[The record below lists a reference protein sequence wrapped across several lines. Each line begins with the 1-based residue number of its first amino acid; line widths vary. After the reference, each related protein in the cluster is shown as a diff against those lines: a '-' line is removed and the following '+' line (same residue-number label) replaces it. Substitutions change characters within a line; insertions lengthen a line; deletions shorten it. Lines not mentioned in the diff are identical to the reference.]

1 MTLALKF
8 VGFALVLSAT
18 SVDARVGDVTG
29 SKSSEEKRADIS
41 PTLVPESDKK
51 FFGKDYPSDKRPAVD
66 VLHFKH
72 PYPVVQDSGDFDAD
86 YVKDENSD
94 NGEWLAQSEYDRLRH
109 KLTKEKDQV
118 GKALAAR
125 EHAEKELQEAMKRD
139 KEMKEKK
146 AAAEEAKRVATE
158 RKRQMGHAEG
168 EADVGHE
175 TSEKAG
181 SGPGGVSSSGEV
193 QVATAATEKA
203 MKDLEDCKKELQEAR
218 EKLKK
223 LMEELEEARKKEKDA
238 ESVLDAA
245 DEKARVA
252 ESANGAAEKA
262 AQEEYKEYMDAKEKY
277 MAQQAIVAQMTTD
290 IEAAA
295 AKVRAMRDS
304 EDADGGV
311 YPTPSTKNY
320 SRSSAVLSYSAVL
333 IVCGCVAFFVL

>member
-1 MTLALKF
+1 MTLVLKF
-8 VGFALVLSAT
+8 VGFALVLSAI

-118 GKALAAR
+118 AKALSAR

-146 AAAEEAKRVATE
+146 AAAEEAKRVAQE

-168 EADVGHE
+168 DAGHE

-193 QVATAATEKA
+193 QVATAETEKS
-203 MKDLEDCKKELQEAR
+203 MKELEDCKKELQEAR

-223 LMEELEEARKKEKDA
+223 VMEELEEARKKEKDA

-311 YPTPSTKNY
+311 YPTPSKSS

-333 IVCGCVAFFVL
+333 IVCGFVASFVL

>member
-8 VGFALVLSAT
+8 VGFALVLSAIR
-18 SVDARVGDVTG
+18 VDARVGDVTG
-29 SKSSEEKRADIS
+29 SKISEEKRADIS

-109 KLTKEKDQV
+109 KLMKEKDQV
-118 GKALAAR
+118 AKALSAR

-146 AAAEEAKRVATE
+146 AAAEEAKRVAQE

-168 EADVGHE
+168 DAGHE

-193 QVATAATEKA
+193 QVATAETEKS
-203 MKDLEDCKKELQEAR
+203 MKELEDCKKELQEAR

-223 LMEELEEARKKEKDA
+223 VMEELEEARKKEKDA

-311 YPTPSTKNY
+311 YPTPSKSS
-320 SRSSAVLSYSAVL
+320 SRISAALADSVALL
-333 IVCGCVAFFVL
+333 VCGSIASFMF

>member
-8 VGFALVLSAT
+8 VGFALVLSAIR
-18 SVDARVGDVTG
+18 VDARVGDVTG

-109 KLTKEKDQV
+109 KLMKEKDQV
-118 GKALAAR
+118 AKALSAR

-146 AAAEEAKRVATE
+146 AAAEEAKRVAQE

-168 EADVGHE
+168 DAGHE

-193 QVATAATEKA
+193 QVATAETEKS
-203 MKDLEDCKKELQEAR
+203 MKELEDCKKELQEAR

-223 LMEELEEARKKEKDA
+223 VMEELEEARKKEKDA

-311 YPTPSTKNY
+311 YPTPSKSS
-320 SRSSAVLSYSAVL
+320 SRISAALADSVALL
-333 IVCGCVAFFVL
+333 VCGSIASFMF